1 MRGGAE
7 LLGTWGRG
15 SVAEL
20 AAALGLSGEAGAAS
34 ARRALRTLEARGV
47 VASLGH
53 DAQGGRVYCLAAD
66 RAALLAPWAEGSE
79 YAALTAGGLAPAYM
93 RPRLARFWNS
103 SRLPLTD
110 AQVSARRA
118 AGVF

>member
-1 MRGGAE
+1 MRGAVS
-7 LLGTWGRG
+7 LLSTWGRG
-15 SVAEL
+15 SVFEL
-20 AAALGLSGEAGAAS
+20 AAVLGVPPGS

-47 VASLGH
+47 VCSLGFDTWGH
-53 DAQGGRVYCLAAD
+53 RVYCLSAD
-66 RAALLAPWAEGSE
+66 RAQMLAPWAEGSE
-79 YAALTAGGLAPAYM
+79 HAALSAGGLTPEYM